1 VNIESDGGLQKGPL
15 TYPEKHNFIDDQM
28 RATSPPSV
36 TTPAAT
42 ALVPAGR
49 GTAFCGGAD
58 LPAIFGDRYRWSFA
72 LLLIR
77 QAASASVLSRAS
89 VIFAGSRA

>member
-1 VNIESDGGLQKGPL
+1 MIMIMKRPC
-15 TYPEKHNFIDDQM
+15 P
-28 RATSPPSV
+28 V
-36 TTPAAT
+36 TP
-42 ALVPAGR
+42 V
-49 GTAFCGGAD
+49 
-58 LPAIFGDRYRWSFA
+58 WSFA

>member
-1 VNIESDGGLQKGPL
+1 MAVTMKS
-15 TYPEKHNFIDDQM
+15 
-28 RATSPPSV
+28 APPK
-36 TTPAAT
+36 TNH
-42 ALVPAGR
+42 G
-49 GTAFCGGAD
+49 FQ
-58 LPAIFGDRYRWSFA
+58 RWSFA

>member
-1 VNIESDGGLQKGPL
+1 M
-15 TYPEKHNFIDDQM
+15 EKLSTQEILDARLDDWRKLAQ
-28 RATSPPSV
+28 
-36 TTPAAT
+36 
-42 ALVPAGR
+42 ALH
-49 GTAFCGGAD
+49 T
-58 LPAIFGDRYRWSFA
+58 RYRIKDFQAGAAFVAAIAEWSFA